1 MRVTSYGLFWREDEI
16 DWHPGNG
23 VRDSFRLLGRIG
35 SNRGSLRVVDFRHQQ
50 GIYVLY
56 DDYGPSYVGL
66 TRNQGLG
73 KRLKDHKTDHLKGRW
88 DRFSWFGFRP
98 PLPREARCGVLAL
111 GETQTDISEDT
122 STTIGDL
129 EALLIRVIDPKRNR
143 QHMQFDCAE
152 RWTQIAYA
160 DTERYLGRAVERP
173 GAARG
178 RGAGGG
184 GA

>member
-16 DWHPGNG
+16 DWHPGTG

-35 SNRGSLRVVDFRHQQ
+35 SNRRGLRVADFRHQQ
-50 GIYVLY
+50 GIYILY

-73 KRLKDHKTDHLKGRW
+73 KRLKDHKTDHLKNRW

-98 PLPREARCGVLAL
+98 LLPPDATPGVIEL
-111 GETQTDISEDT
+111 GNPQTDVSEDT

-129 EALLIRVIDPKRNR
+129 EALLIRAIGPKRNR
-143 QHMQFDCAE
+143 QYMSFDHAE
-152 RWTQIAYA
+152 RWTQIDY
-160 DTERYLGRAVERP
+160 DDGDMYLQRAVE
-173 GAARG
+173 ARKLK
-178 RGAGGG
+178 A
-184 GA
+184 